1 MSSQVLAISQKD
13 LIPLVEDPRSMDG
26 AIEAVERA
34 TVDYYQG
41 RVREQNLA
49 DQGPGTEVPNLLQI
63 HFAADDGAVS
73 GFQLFAEERG
83 GPERPNSRFV
93 AVLDKTTR
101 ELLALVD
108 YWILSP
114 VRVGASAG
122 VGCRYLAPADPRTVA
137 ILGAGKQ
144 ARGQLWAI
152 RRAAP
157 SLERARVFSPT
168 PAHREAFA
176 HQMSL
181 WLGFP
186 VEAVARAREAVE
198 GADIVGLANNSR
210 EPVFEMPWVK
220 PGALIATISGP
231 AQLPP
236 EAMDAPIVAPNPDA
250 VLAREPYASRVKDGA
265 ATSDLVTA
273 LGAVI
278 LQEGNVRRAPE
289 DIVVFEVSRLNI
301 WAVAVA
307 DWAYRWAAERGVGTT
322 FSLAGD

>member
-1 MSSQVLAISQKD
+1 MATNVLAISQKD
-13 LIPLVEDPRSMDG
+13 LRPLVEDPTSMDG

-34 TVDYYQG
+34 TVDYYRG

-49 DQGPGTEVPNLLQI
+49 DQAQGTDAPNLVQV
-63 HFAADDGAVS
+63 HFAADDSFVS

-93 AVLDKTTR
+93 AVLDSATR

-122 VGCRYLAPADPRTVA
+122 VGCRYLAPAGARTVG
-137 ILGAGKQ
+137 ILGSGKQ

-157 SLERARVFSPT
+157 TLDRARVFSPT
-168 PAHREAFA
+168 PEHREAFA
-176 HQMSL
+176 QEMSQ
-181 WLGFP
+181 WLEFP
-186 VEAVARAREAVE
+186 VQAVPTAKEAVE

-210 EPVFEMPWVK
+210 QPVFEMPWVQ
-220 PGALIATISGP
+220 PGSLIVTISGP
-231 AQLPP
+231 AQMPT
-236 EAMDAPIVAPNPDA
+236 EVADAHVVAPIPDA
-250 VLAREPYASRVKDGA
+250 VLAREPHASRIKAGA
-265 ATSDLVTA
+265 SPDDIVTA

-278 LQEGNVRRAPE
+278 LQEGNARRAAE

-301 WAVAVA
+301 WSVAVA
-307 DWAYRWAAERGVGTT
+307 HWAYRWAAERGVGTP
-322 FSLAGD
+322 FSLSGE